1 MDPSIMK
8 LLEEDEDETMHSG
21 ADVEAFQA
29 ALNRDIEGHASNSQN
44 EAHNTVL
51 PSESDQGSSQKSQ
64 SWPSMRQDQVPSGS
78 SNQGPQ
84 NVSLQQQL
92 SDQQQQQQQPQQSP
106 MKIDQQSSVVEK
118 QQQLNDV
125 PRAQNPLA
133 FHKNQPPD
141 EHQQVKVEHVPV
153 QPPQTSGAPI
163 SDKNPAPAAEPG
175 RLQNRTGES
184 QFVRMPPQIT
194 ATEQSVN
201 SRYQGK
207 HIPFVLL
214 LPALKPHLD
223 KDREMQ
229 LQTIFNK
236 LKKNEIPK
244 DQFVRLMRNIVGDQ
258 VIKLALTQWQQQHGT
273 NQSQSQ
279 AQALARQPNARMPV
293 SPCSSQLSSSNPSAL
308 HQKGSSSSTN
318 PTYSVHSSVKLQSD
332 HSTRALAGTGT
343 PNSRQVDSRAVNF
356 SQMPSS
362 NVNPDRDGTSIS
374 TQGHNKQQQQQ
385 QHLHF
390 PQTSFPVNGGA
401 GSNYPTYSA
410 SGGTSLKPQPSEQQT
425 RQIPHHQSAGN
436 SQVGTHTQAMSTLN
450 VPKLERQSPAV
461 ESNGVQ
467 RGPISPYP
475 SKPTLQQNSVP
486 CQTSTNKDQ
495 NPTPFSPMNS
505 VKPEIVEQAGEQP
518 QKSQFSNNKGS
529 SGGAEQ
535 RNTTMKNSK
544 NASDKQ
550 LSSVRSSSA
559 SDAVPPNAVSR
570 SVTTQTDH
578 SNQGLSRIP
587 AVTSPATMNSRTPPK
602 KPSVGQKKPLEA
614 VGSSPAPAS
623 KKQKVSGALSDKSID
638 QLNDVTAVSGVNI
651 QEEEEQL
658 FSTNKEDSRV
668 SEASRRVVQ
677 EEEERLLLQK
687 TPLQK
692 KVAEIMTKCGMKN
705 ASNDVEK
712 CLSLSVEERMRSL
725 INNMIRMSKQRI
737 DLEKSSHRT
746 VVTSDVR
753 QQLVAMNQKAK
764 DEWDRKLAEA
774 EKLRRVNEPDADD
787 GAEGDKEKEDGRGKA
802 PKVSKEEDDKLRT
815 TAANMAARAAVG
827 GDDLMSKWQLMSQAR
842 QKREGGQDGSR
853 KAQSF
858 SGRNGSQDGTTKR
871 FGSGSFGGTKFGRSQ
886 VAGSQLREVRSLT
899 IKDVIA
905 VMEREAQLSKSALIY
920 KLYERIRSDPPPG

>member
-51 PSESDQGSSQKSQ
+51 PSESNLGSSQKSQ
-64 SWPSMRQDQVPSGS
+64 SWPSMGQDQVPSGS

-92 SDQQQQQQQPQQSP
+92 SDQQQQQQKKQSP
-106 MKIDQQSSVVEK
+106 MMTDQQSSVVEK

-125 PRAQNPLA
+125 PRGQNPLA

-184 QFVRMPPQIT
+184 QFVRMPPQTT
-194 ATEQSVN
+194 ATEQAVN

-356 SQMPSS
+356 SQMPLSI
-362 NVNPDRDGTSIS
+362 VNPDRDGTSIS

-461 ESNGVQ
+461 ESNRVQ

-495 NPTPFSPMNS
+495 NPTTFSLMNS

-518 QKSQFSNNKGS
+518 QKSQFSNNQES

-692 KVAEIMTKCGMKN
+692 KVAEI
-705 ASNDVEK
+705 S
-712 CLSLSVEERMRSL
+712 
-725 INNMIRMSKQRI
+725 
-737 DLEKSSHRT
+737 
-746 VVTSDVR
+746 
-753 QQLVAMNQKAK
+753 
-764 DEWDRKLAEA
+764 
-774 EKLRRVNEPDADD
+774 
-787 GAEGDKEKEDGRGKA
+787 
-802 PKVSKEEDDKLRT
+802 
-815 TAANMAARAAVG
+815 
-827 GDDLMSKWQLMSQAR
+827 
-842 QKREGGQDGSR
+842 
-853 KAQSF
+853 
-858 SGRNGSQDGTTKR
+858 
-871 FGSGSFGGTKFGRSQ
+871 
-886 VAGSQLREVRSLT
+886 
-899 IKDVIA
+899 
-905 VMEREAQLSKSALIY
+905 
-920 KLYERIRSDPPPG
+920 